1 MFSKCILLGDL
12 ASFVF
17 VVVVIGGGGGGSFF
31 LTQILVMLQI

>member
-1 MFSKCILLGDL
+1 MYFIGEL

-17 VVVVIGGGGGGSFF
+17 VVVVIGGGGGSFF